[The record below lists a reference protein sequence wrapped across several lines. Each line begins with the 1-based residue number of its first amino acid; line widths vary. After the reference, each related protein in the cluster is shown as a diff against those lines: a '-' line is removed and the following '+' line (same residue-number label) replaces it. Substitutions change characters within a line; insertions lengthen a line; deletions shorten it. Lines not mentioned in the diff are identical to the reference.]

1 MYKSRGIR
9 NCNPGNIRKT
19 DTKWK
24 GEVPGGDSAF
34 ETFVSMPYGYRAL
47 IKLLQNY
54 QKNHRLRTIRQL
66 ISRWAPS
73 SENNTEAYI
82 ATVAKETG
90 FGRDQAIDMKERR
103 TALLMASAI
112 SFVENG
118 VKADMNDVMLGW
130 ELL

>member
-1 MYKSRGIR
+1 MSKPRGIR

-24 GEVPGGDSAF
+24 GEVPGGDGAF
-34 ETFVSMPYGYRAL
+34 ETFSSMAYGYRAL

-54 QKNHRLRTIRQL
+54 QKNHRLKTIRQL
-66 ISRWAPS
+66 INRWAPS

-82 ATVAKETG
+82 ATVARETG
-90 FGRDQAIDMKERR
+90 FGRDQTIDMKDRR
-103 TALLMASAI
+103 TAILMAAAI

-118 VKADMNDVMLGW
+118 IKANMNDVMRGW